1 MNKAFTQIREL
12 AKAKR
17 KLLAFKKVIIK
28 KYFKQNLIETWY
40 NHSSASAV
48 GYEFDFPP
56 NITATLILDIIYA
69 SFQK

>member
-56 NITATLILDIIYA
+56 
-69 SFQK
+69 K